1 MIEGLCN
8 RYEINLAV
16 HNHPRS
22 PESRYWN
29 PDAVLEVCGDRGKRI
44 GACCDSGHWVRSGL
58 NPLECLQKMAGRIIT
73 FHLKDV
79 GVSGK
84 PETRDVPLGTGV
96 ADYAAVLKTLKQ
108 QGFQGVMSLEYEHD
122 SPQLLA
128 ETQQCLAFIETTAA
142 QLGG

>member
-1 MIEGLCN
+1 M
-8 RYEINLAV
+8 
-16 HNHPRS
+16 
-22 PESRYWN
+22 
-29 PDAVLEVCGDRGKRI
+29 
-44 GACCDSGHWVRSGL
+44 
-58 NPLECLQKMAGRIIT
+58 
-73 FHLKDV
+73 
-79 GVSGK
+79 SGK